1 MYQSAIGHKIR
12 DLRISRNLTQA
23 ELGQVVGVSMQAVS
37 KWERGGLPDI
47 GVLIVL
53 ADYFHV
59 SLDEMLGRKTADGC
73 STNDLIYHTVLQAS
87 PEETFERACGFCW
100 SAVKGTTGIPDIEA
114 MGYNA
119 TRGPENS
126 RCRITTNHGIAYGI
140 LTEDLHMLSI
150 LPEPKAGFDSVLGNP
165 EQYTDLFRL
174 LSDRDTLLLFH
185 FIGTRT
191 QTMFSQHLAV
201 QETGISEAK
210 VSQAFDA
217 FCERG
222 WLTKETADTASGPI
236 TLYRAFF
243 QPSFIFFQLYARE
256 LLVNPRFWYLSSCS
270 QRTKPLLSVAEQE

>member
-1 MYQSAIGHKIR
+1 MYQNTIGNIIR
-12 DLRISRNLTQA
+12 NLRISRNLTQA

-53 ADYFHV
+53 ADFFHV
-59 SLDEMLGRKTADGC
+59 SLDEMLGRKTADEC
-73 STNDLIYHTVLQAS
+73 STNDIIYNAVLHAS

-100 SAVKGTTGIPDIEA
+100 SAVKGTTGIPDIET

-119 TRGPENS
+119 TRGLENS

-150 LPEPKAGFDSVLGNP
+150 LPEPKEGFEPILGDL
-165 EQYTDLFRL
+165 EQYTELFRL
-174 LSDRDTLLLFH
+174 LSDAENLKLFQ

-191 QTMFSQHLAV
+191 QTMFSQHLAA
-201 QETGISEAK
+201 QETGISENK
-210 VSQAFDA
+210 VAQTFDA

-222 WLTKETADTASGPI
+222 WLSKETADTASGPI
-236 TLYRAFF
+236 TLYRSFF

-270 QRTKPLLSVAEQE
+270 QRTKPLLSPTKE

>member
-1 MYQSAIGHKIR
+1 MYQNTIGNIIR

-23 ELGQVVGVSMQAVS
+23 ELGRVVGVSMQAVS

-53 ADYFHV
+53 ADFFHV
-59 SLDEMLGRKTADGC
+59 SLDEMLGRKTSNEC
-73 STNDLIYHTVLQAS
+73 STNDVIYNTVLHAA

-119 TRGPENS
+119 TRGLENS
-126 RCRITTNHGIAYGI
+126 RCRISTNQGIAYGI
-140 LTEDLHMLSI
+140 LTEDLHMVSI
-150 LPEPKAGFDSVLGNP
+150 LPEPKDGFGSILGDL
-165 EQYTDLFRL
+165 EQYAELFRL
-174 LSDRDTLLLFH
+174 LSDPETLLLFR
-185 FIGTRT
+185 FLGTRT
-191 QTMFSQHLAV
+191 QTLFSQHLAV
-201 QETGISEAK
+201 QETGISESK
-210 VSQAFDA
+210 VSQVFDA
-217 FCERG
+217 FCQRG
-222 WLTKETADTASGPI
+222 WLSKETADTASGPM

-270 QRTKPLLSVAEQE
+270 QRTKPLLSQGAE

>member
-1 MYQSAIGHKIR
+1 MNQNTIGNIIR
-12 DLRISRNLTQA
+12 DLRVSRNLTQA
-23 ELGQVVGVSMQAVS
+23 ELGRVVGVSMQAVS

-59 SLDEMLGRKTADGC
+59 SLDEMLGRK
-73 STNDLIYHTVLQAS
+73 STDPGSTGDAVYNTVLHS
-87 PEETFERACGFCW
+87 PPEETFERACSFCW
-100 SAVKGTTGIPDIEA
+100 SAIKGTTSIPDIET

-119 TRGPENS
+119 TRGLENS
-126 RCRITTNHGIAYGI
+126 RCRVSTNHGIAHGI

-150 LPEPKAGFDSVLGNP
+150 LPEPKAGFESVLGDP

-174 LSDRDTLLLFH
+174 LSDTDTFKLFQ

-191 QTMFSQHLAV
+191 QTMFSKHLAV
-201 QETGISEAK
+201 QETGISDSK
-210 VSQAFDA
+210 VAQAFDA

-222 WLTKETADTASGPI
+222 WLAKETADTASGPI

-270 QRTKPLLSVAEQE
+270 RRTKPLLSKAEE